1 MALVKGASYKKHTP
15 DKGSSNPRMR
25 AKAKHSAMLERA
37 KANRAEA
44 KQEKTIRSKVSAA
57 AKERKNTAR
66 KNKTGVFAVKSHAAK
81 IADSKKATK
90 AKGAART
97 KRNIAKILKDR
108 SSRSKSS
115 KKSTVKSKVTEAQRE
130 RVRRLAADIRE
141 RIRTGTR
148 RTETSSTIPTSTI
161 STSSKGRGRARLIGP
176 YAG

>member
-37 KANRAEA
+37 KSNRAEA
-44 KQEKTIRSKVSAA
+44 KKEKTVLSKVSAA

-90 AKGAART
+90 A
-97 KRNIAKILKDR
+97 RNKAKMASNSRKILKDR
-108 SSRSKSS
+108 SPR
-115 KKSTVKSKVTEAQRE
+115 TRTKVTQAQRA
-130 RVRRLAADIRE
+130 RVQKLASEQTTEAREKKKKKDKFGRIQDILGKAQE
-141 RIRTGTR
+141 AN
-148 RTETSSTIPTSTI
+148 
-161 STSSKGRGRARLIGP
+161 RGRARTSGP
-176 YAG
+176 GIVLGPGR